1 MTVLDPSATR
11 DAHGRFQPGRSG
23 NPKGKAP
30 GTRNRA
36 TALKAALRDGEDEAA
51 ARVVIERA
59 TGGDFAA
66 ARFLLDRL
74 EPKPRTRPLPLD
86 LPPDADI
93 ATAQQAVYAAFVTG
107 QISPNEALAAARYL
121 DGWQSMRDAT
131 DEAHAAAAQLAALAR
146 EKAALRAE
154 LAAAKAQGAP
164 AIPVPSPADL
174 IRGSIAAEAP
184 IKVDQSRGA
193 HDQRTSEPSA
203 PRPARRNLHSACIPP
218 AKRAARAVMK
228 SSAASPSARAPVF
241 REQNSTVPL
250 ATHAAAFSKAADTP
264 IV

>member
-1 MTVLDPSATR
+1 MTLLDEPTTR
-11 DAHGRFQPGRSG
+11 DMHGRFMPGRSG
-23 NPKGKAP
+23 NPNGKAP

-36 TALKAALRDGEDEAA
+36 TALKAALRDGEDEMA

-59 TGGDFAA
+59 TGGDFVA

-93 ATAQQAVYAAFVTG
+93 ASVQQAIYAAFVTG

-121 DGWQSMRDAT
+121 DDCQSMRDAT
-131 DEAHAAAAQLAALAR
+131 DEARAAAAHLAALER
-146 EKAALRAE
+146 ENTALRAE
-154 LAAAKAQGAP
+154 LAAAKTEGAP
-164 AIPVPSPADL
+164 AIPAPSPADL

-184 IKVDQSRGA
+184 ITADPSRGA
-193 HDQRTSEPSA
+193 RDPRTSEPSA
-203 PRPARRNLHSACIPP
+203 PRSARRNLHSACIPP
-218 AKRAARAVMK
+218 AKRAARAVTN
-228 SSAASPSARAPVF
+228 SSAGSSSVRAPVF
-241 REQNSTVPL
+241 RKQSSTVPL
-250 ATHAAAFSKAADTP
+250 ATKAAAFSKAADTP